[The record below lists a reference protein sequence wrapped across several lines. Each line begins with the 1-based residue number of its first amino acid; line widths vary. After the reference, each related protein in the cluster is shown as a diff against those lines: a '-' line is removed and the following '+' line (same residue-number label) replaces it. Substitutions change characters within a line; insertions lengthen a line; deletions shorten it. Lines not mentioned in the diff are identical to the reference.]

1 MGRAAWYAFLSP
13 SASHAGDPLRTRCS
27 AGRWGRSSKGP
38 PGSVLEKRLDP
49 LRPSPIQ
56 HQQLVPHLRRHLPQ
70 IEARPKTLEKPP
82 APPRLAAAPDLAA
95 VAVAVAMDMAAM
107 NDPERLFFF
116 DLACKTAKATYDENP
131 LDADNLTRWGGA
143 LLELSQMH
151 NGPES
156 LKCLED
162 AESKLDE
169 ALRIDPN
176 KADALWCLGNALTS
190 RGFFTSETV
199 QANECFEKATGCFQR
214 AVDVEPANELY
225 RKSLDLSSK
234 APELHLE
241 IHRQIAS
248 QASQGAPSSSNARQS
263 RKKKKNNDFWYDVAG
278 WGILVVGIGIWV
290 IAANSQPKVELPAQ
304 APHMSQPSM

>member
-1 MGRAAWYAFLSP
+1 
-13 SASHAGDPLRTRCS
+13 
-27 AGRWGRSSKGP
+27 
-38 PGSVLEKRLDP
+38 
-49 LRPSPIQ
+49 
-56 HQQLVPHLRRHLPQ
+56 
-70 IEARPKTLEKPP
+70 
-82 APPRLAAAPDLAA
+82 
-95 VAVAVAMDMAAM
+95 MDMAAM

-116 DLACKTAKATYDENP
+116 DLACKTAKSTYDENP

-234 APELHLE
+234 APELHME

-263 RKKKKNNDFWYDVAG
+263 SRKKKKNTDFWYDLAG
-278 WGILVVGIGIWV
+278 WGILLIGISVWLGV
-290 IAANSQPKVELPAQ
+290 ANSQAKEAQ
-304 APHMSQPSM
+304 PPHMSQPNM

>member
-1 MGRAAWYAFLSP
+1 
-13 SASHAGDPLRTRCS
+13 
-27 AGRWGRSSKGP
+27 
-38 PGSVLEKRLDP
+38 
-49 LRPSPIQ
+49 
-56 HQQLVPHLRRHLPQ
+56 
-70 IEARPKTLEKPP
+70 
-82 APPRLAAAPDLAA
+82 
-95 VAVAVAMDMAAM
+95 MDMAAM

-116 DLACKTAKATYDENP
+116 DLACKTAKSTYDENP

-143 LLELSQMH
+143 LLELSQMQ

-234 APELHLE
+234 APELHME

-263 RKKKKNNDFWYDVAG
+263 RKKKKNNDFWYDLAG
-278 WGILVVGIGIWV
+278 WGILLVGIGVWLGV
-290 IAANSQPKVELPAQ
+290 ANSQAKEAQ
-304 APHMSQPSM
+304 PPHMSHQPNM

>member
-1 MGRAAWYAFLSP
+1 
-13 SASHAGDPLRTRCS
+13 
-27 AGRWGRSSKGP
+27 
-38 PGSVLEKRLDP
+38 
-49 LRPSPIQ
+49 
-56 HQQLVPHLRRHLPQ
+56 
-70 IEARPKTLEKPP
+70 
-82 APPRLAAAPDLAA
+82 
-95 VAVAVAMDMAAM
+95 MDMAAM

-116 DLACKTAKATYDENP
+116 DLACKTAKSTYDENP

-143 LLELSQMH
+143 L
-151 NGPES
+151 
-156 LKCLED
+156 
-162 AESKLDE
+162 LDE

-234 APELHLE
+234 APELHME

-263 RKKKKNNDFWYDVAG
+263 RKKKKNNDFWYDLAG
-278 WGILVVGIGIWV
+278 WGILLVGIGVWLGV
-290 IAANSQPKVELPAQ
+290 ANSQAKEAQ
-304 APHMSQPSM
+304 PPHMSHQPNM